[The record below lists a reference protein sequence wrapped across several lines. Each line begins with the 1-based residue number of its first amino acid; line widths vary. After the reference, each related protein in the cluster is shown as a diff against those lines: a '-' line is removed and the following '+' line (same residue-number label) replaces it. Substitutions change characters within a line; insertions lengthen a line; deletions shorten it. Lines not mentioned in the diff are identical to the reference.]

1 MDPRLRIYDS
11 GVLPLCEHMG
21 KLRPSQI
28 YRLASEYKV
37 WGRLKLSSSIS
48 PSRFLSLCVILYA
61 LFLFPSFHGFSEP
74 HKTKLEEE
82 VGEADSRGVLWDPHF
97 QTMWLGDVNRD
108 YTKHMNK
115 LGKFIENISVI
126 LDKISNH
133 SVFLSLSVSQ
143 LVLYWSLFSYL
154 CIFASTK
161 MGLTLLSFNLLKEI
175 SWNKDQKV

>member
-1 MDPRLRIYDS
+1 MNTWENWGPGRYTD
-11 GVLPLCEHMG
+11 LP
-21 KLRPSQI
+21 QNI
-28 YRLASEYKV
+28 V
-37 WGRLKLSSSIS
+37 WERLKLSSSIS

-82 VGEADSRGVLWDPHF
+82 VEADSRGVLWDPHF
-97 QTMWLGDVNRD
+97 QTMRLGDVSRD
-108 YTKHMNK
+108 YTKHINK
-115 LGKFIENISVI
+115 LGKFVENISVV

-133 SVFLSLSVSQ
+133 SVFISLSICQ
-143 LVLYWSLFSYL
+143 LVLYWSLLSYL

-161 MGLTLLSFNLLKEI
+161 IGPTLLAFNLLKET